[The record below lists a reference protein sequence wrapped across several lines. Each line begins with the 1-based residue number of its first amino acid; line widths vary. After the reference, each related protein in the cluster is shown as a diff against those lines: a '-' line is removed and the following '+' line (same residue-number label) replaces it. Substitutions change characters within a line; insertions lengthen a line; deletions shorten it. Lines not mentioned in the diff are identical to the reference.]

1 MAMKKLYLSF
11 LWHMHQPYYKDD
23 FQDQYLLPWVFLHG
37 IKDYHEMPSCLANYP
52 GVRAVF
58 NFVPSLL
65 VQLEDYAA
73 GRARDPFLELIR
85 MESDAMD
92 QTQRSLLLPQLFMAN
107 AKQMIEPLA
116 RYREL
121 YHRYQQLPSPD
132 AAAQKFTGQD
142 IIDLKVL
149 FLLSWT
155 GNSIRRSSSLIQGLL
170 DQQRQF
176 SEEQKNSLVTELLQR
191 TGDIVNIYKD
201 LLQRGQIEI
210 SATPFYHPILPLL
223 LDPLSAREAK
233 PDIAIPATTTPFPDD
248 ARWHV
253 RQGID
258 YMQSIFGGDI
268 AGMWPAEG
276 SISGAAAE
284 LFCRQGVRWIAS
296 DEDVLFQ
303 SLGKDHNRSALYTPH
318 RIQCDNGRTLTLFCR
333 DKGLSDLIGFTY
345 SAMEADRA
353 AVDFMG
359 RLRDIYDSCDFNPHV
374 SVILDGENAWEFYPQ
389 NAAPFFN
396 ALYRKLEN
404 CDWIKTVT
412 FAESLSHP
420 ELGYRPLAA
429 IRAGSWIYGDFTTW
443 MGHKEKN
450 RAWELL
456 ARSWQA
462 VAAKKDQIPGQQWS
476 RILNELRIAQG
487 SDWFWWYGDDHFSVQ
502 ADIFD
507 RIFRSHLINIYRL
520 AEITIPPALY
530 QPIKK
535 TSRTGLLNSMSG
547 YIHPK
552 IDGRQSSFFEWM
564 GAARFDLTCD
574 MGSMHTDKRYLQTLF
589 WGKDT
594 KFLYFRLQGEVAA
607 LLNSDMVLQAEISSP
622 DTHIIQYELDDPP
635 GRITMDNNSL
645 AGLECAAADYIEIQ
659 IPFAA
664 LAERPPDTINV
675 QFTLIQQGAVVEQA
689 PLYNAVTMDISNRF
703 LDDWIV

>member
-462 VAAKKDQIPGQQWS
+462 VAAK
-476 RILNELRIAQG
+476 RIAQG